1 MEFFFKMEF
10 VLLLHT
16 QYGCWEANL
25 GLLQEYYAL
34 LTTEQLSF
42 SAPIPWNC
50 LPLYFIATCSQSQK
64 KKKKENIKIHL
75 VH

>member
-1 MEFFFKMEF
+1 MVF
-10 VLLLHT
+10 VLLHT

-34 LTTEQLSF
+34 LTTEQLS
-42 SAPIPWNC
+42 
-50 LPLYFIATCSQSQK
+50 LPPFPELSYLVLHCSLLSIS
-64 KKKKENIKIHL
+64 KKKEKKKESIKIHL